1 MSINGEN
8 PLLGRS
14 RDPGRETLI
23 TLRLYLPSALFE
35 FRLNH
40 LLGSTENERLLSR
53 SKERT
58 SEHHEHPPFK
68 MTFLLVLIVPAVDEK
83 PFSGRRKAI
92 QVPN

>member
-1 MSINGEN
+1 MVKIRYWADLEI
-8 PLLGRS
+8 PVGRLS
-14 RDPGRETLI
+14 SHSVCIFRQ
-23 TLRLYLPSALFE
+23 AVFE

-68 MTFLLVLIVPAVDEK
+68 MTFLPTYRAD
-83 PFSGRRKAI
+83 SRRKAFLWTYESHSG
-92 QVPN
+92 PAHT